1 MNKAITYRLT
11 EGIGY
16 LQLAAPPK
24 NEMSISFFREFDRLM
39 EEIAADKNLRGLIL
53 YSGGRHFSSGADTA
67 ELLSLFADAGNDI
80 PAQIAENSKA
90 FQRMHQLDV
99 PVVACLKGICYG
111 AGLELALS
119 AHFRIAAPNTRMS
132 FPEAGFGI
140 MPGLGGLGLLSRIV
154 GEAKAMELALST
166 DSMDAEEAYSLG
178 LIDIFAAKDG
188 LITTAENFIRSLA
201 EKYNRALKKTYLRQ
215 WNETK

>member
-1 MNKAITYRLT
+1 MNKAITYQKT

-16 LQLAAPPK
+16 LQLSAPPK
-24 NEMSISFFREFDRLM
+24 NEMSISFFRDFDRLM
-39 EEIAADKNLRGLIL
+39 EQIARDRDLRGLIL
-53 YSGGRHFSSGADTA
+53 HSEGRHFSSGADTE
-67 ELLSLFADAGNDI
+67 ELLKLFTKNKETLPG
-80 PAQIAENSKA
+80 QIAENSKA
-90 FQRMHQLDV
+90 FQRMHQLAV

-132 FPEAGFGI
+132 FPEAAFGI

-166 DSMDAEEAYSLG
+166 DSLDAEEAKALG
-178 LIDIFAAKDG
+178 LIDIFATRDE
-188 LITTAENFIRSLA
+188 LINQAEALINSLP
-201 EKYNRALKKTYLRQ
+201 EKYHPELKKNYLRK
-215 WNETK
+215 WS